1 MLVKER
7 TSVYDFSFH
16 LVFVTKYRKAIFTTE
31 KMRTDMKNILLDIA
45 KNNDVEVNSLE
56 ITPDSVHML
65 ISFKPKYAASSIVKA
80 LKGASARA
88 WFKQYPATKELLWK
102 GHLWSPSFFMS
113 TVGNVSEKIVKKY
126 IEDQMKKS
134 TQKSH

>member
-31 KMRTDMKNILLDIA
+31 KMQSEMKNILLDIA
-45 KNNDVEVNSLE
+45 KNNVVEVNSLE
-56 ITPDSVHML
+56 VTPDHVHML

-88 WFKQYPATKELLWK
+88 WFKQYPDTKKLLWK

-113 TVGNVSEKIVKKY
+113 TVGDTPEIAIKDYV
-126 IEDQMKKS
+126 EDQMKK
-134 TQKSH
+134 Q

>member
-16 LVFVTKYRKAIFTTE
+16 LVFVTKYRKAIFTTDE
-31 KMRTDMKNILLDIA
+31 MQTDMKNILLDIA

-56 ITPDSVHML
+56 ITPDYVHML

-88 WFKQYPATKELLWK
+88 WFKQYPDTKKLLWK

-113 TVGNVSEKIVKKY
+113 TVGDTPERAIKDYVEN
-126 IEDQMKKS
+126 QMKK
-134 TQKSH
+134 Q

>member
-1 MLVKER
+1 MLRKER

-16 LVFVTKYRKAIFTTE
+16 LVFVTKYRKKIFTTE
-31 KMRTDMKNILLDIA
+31 KMQSEMKNILLDIA

-56 ITPDSVHML
+56 VTPDHVHML

-88 WFKQYPATKELLWK
+88 WFKQYPATKKLLWK

-113 TVGNVSEKIVKKY
+113 TVGDTPERAIKDYVEN
-126 IEDQMKKS
+126 QMKK
-134 TQKSH
+134 Q

>member
-16 LVFVTKYRKAIFTTE
+16 LVFVTKYRKAIFTTDE
-31 KMRTDMKNILLDIA
+31 MQTDMKNILLDIA

-56 ITPDSVHML
+56 IPPDFVHML

-88 WFKQYPATKELLWK
+88 WFKQYPDTKKLLWK

-113 TVGNVSEKIVKKY
+113 TVGDTAERAIKDYVEN
-126 IEDQMKKS
+126 QMKK
-134 TQKSH
+134 Q

>member
-1 MLVKER
+1 MLRKER
-7 TSVYDFSFH
+7 TSVYNFSFH
-16 LVFVTKYRKAIFTTE
+16 LVFVTKYRKEIFTTDE
-31 KMRTDMKNILLDIA
+31 MRTDMKNILLDIA

-56 ITPDSVHML
+56 VTPDHVHML

-88 WFKQYPATKELLWK
+88 WFKQYPDTKKLLWK

-113 TVGNVSEKIVKKY
+113 TVGDTPERAIKDYVEN
-126 IEDQMKKS
+126 QMKK
-134 TQKSH
+134 Q

>member
-31 KMRTDMKNILLDIA
+31 KMRSEMKKILLDIA

-56 ITPDSVHML
+56 VTPDHVHML

-88 WFKQYPATKELLWK
+88 WFKQYPATKKLLWK

-113 TVGNVSEKIVKKY
+113 TVGDTPERAIKDYVEN
-126 IEDQMKKS
+126 QMKK
-134 TQKSH
+134 Q

>member
-1 MLVKER
+1 MLRKER

-16 LVFVTKYRKAIFTTE
+16 LVFVTKYRKEIFTTE

-56 ITPDSVHML
+56 ITPDYVHML

-88 WFKQYPATKELLWK
+88 WFKQYPDTKKLLWK

-113 TVGNVSEKIVKKY
+113 TVGDTPGRAIKDYVEN
-126 IEDQMKKS
+126 QMKK
-134 TQKSH
+134 Q

>member
-16 LVFVTKYRKAIFTTE
+16 LVFVTKYRKAIFTTDE
-31 KMRTDMKNILLDIA
+31 MQTDMKNILLNIA

-56 ITPDSVHML
+56 ITPDYVHML

-88 WFKQYPATKELLWK
+88 WFKQYPDTKKLLWK

-113 TVGNVSEKIVKKY
+113 TVGDTPERAIKDYVEN
-126 IEDQMKKS
+126 QMKK
-134 TQKSH
+134 Q

>member
-31 KMRTDMKNILLDIA
+31 KMRSEMKNILLDIA
-45 KNNDVEVNSLE
+45 KNNNVEVNSLE
-56 ITPDSVHML
+56 VTPDHVHML

-80 LKGASARA
+80 LKGASART
-88 WFKQYPATKELLWK
+88 WFKQYPDTKKLLWK

-113 TVGNVSEKIVKKY
+113 TVGDTPEKTIKKY
-126 IEDQMKKS
+126 VEDQMKKS
-134 TQKSH
+134 ILK

>member
-16 LVFVTKYRKAIFTTE
+16 LVFVTKYRKEIFTTE
-31 KMRTDMKNILLDIA
+31 KMRSEMKNILLDIA
-45 KNNDVEVNSLE
+45 KNNNVEVNSLE
-56 ITPDSVHML
+56 VTPDSVHML

-88 WFKQYPATKELLWK
+88 WFKQYPATKKLLWK

-113 TVGNVSEKIVKKY
+113 TVGDTPEKTIKDYV
-126 IEDQMKKS
+126 ENQMKK
-134 TQKSH
+134 Q

>member
-1 MLVKER
+1 
-7 TSVYDFSFH
+7 
-16 LVFVTKYRKAIFTTE
+16 
-31 KMRTDMKNILLDIA
+31 MKNILLDIA

-56 ITPDSVHML
+56 VTPDHVHML

-88 WFKQYPATKELLWK
+88 WFKQYPDTKKLLWK

-134 TQKSH
+134 TQESH

>member
-1 MLVKER
+1 MLRKER

-16 LVFVTKYRKAIFTTE
+16 LVFVTKYRKAIFTTDE
-31 KMRTDMKNILLDIA
+31 MQTDMKNILLDIA

-56 ITPDSVHML
+56 ITPDYVHML

-88 WFKQYPATKELLWK
+88 WFKQYPDTKKLSWK

-113 TVGNVSEKIVKKY
+113 TVGDTPERAIKDYVEN
-126 IEDQMKKS
+126 QMKK
-134 TQKSH
+134 Q

>member
-113 TVGNVSEKIVKKY
+113 TVGDTPEITIKDYV
-126 IEDQMKKS
+126 EDQMKK
-134 TQKSH
+134 Q

>member
-16 LVFVTKYRKAIFTTE
+16 LVFVTKYRKAIFTTDE
-31 KMRTDMKNILLDIA
+31 MRTDMKNILLDIA

-56 ITPDSVHML
+56 ITPDYVHML

-88 WFKQYPATKELLWK
+88 WFKQYPDTKNLLWK

-113 TVGNVSEKIVKKY
+113 TVGDTPEGAIKDYVEN
-126 IEDQMKKS
+126 QMKK
-134 TQKSH
+134 Q

>member
-1 MLVKER
+1 
-7 TSVYDFSFH
+7 
-16 LVFVTKYRKAIFTTE
+16 
-31 KMRTDMKNILLDIA
+31 MKKILLDIA

-56 ITPDSVHML
+56 VTPDHVHML

-88 WFKQYPATKELLWK
+88 WFKQYPATKKLLWK

-113 TVGNVSEKIVKKY
+113 TVGDTPERAIKDYVEN
-126 IEDQMKKS
+126 QMKK
-134 TQKSH
+134 Q

>member
-16 LVFVTKYRKAIFTTE
+16 LVFVTKYRKAIFTTDE
-31 KMRTDMKNILLDIA
+31 MQTDMKNILLDIA

-56 ITPDSVHML
+56 ITPDYVHML

-88 WFKQYPATKELLWK
+88 WFKQYPDTKKLLWK

-113 TVGNVSEKIVKKY
+113 TVGDTPERAIKDYVES
-126 IEDQMKKS
+126 QMKK
-134 TQKSH
+134 Q

>member
-16 LVFVTKYRKAIFTTE
+16 LVFVTKYRKKIFTTE
-31 KMRTDMKNILLDIA
+31 KMQSEMKNILLDIA

-56 ITPDSVHML
+56 VTPDHVHML

-88 WFKQYPATKELLWK
+88 WFKQYPDTKKLLWK

-113 TVGNVSEKIVKKY
+113 TVGDTPEKTIKKY
-126 IEDQMKKS
+126 VEDQMKKS
-134 TQKSH
+134 ILK

>member
-16 LVFVTKYRKAIFTTE
+16 LVFVTKYRKAIFTTDE
-31 KMRTDMKNILLDIA
+31 MQTDMKNILLNIA

-56 ITPDSVHML
+56 VTPDHVRML

-88 WFKQYPATKELLWK
+88 WFKQYPDTKKLLWK

-113 TVGNVSEKIVKKY
+113 TVGDTPERAIKDYVES
-126 IEDQMKKS
+126 QMKK
-134 TQKSH
+134 Q

>member
-1 MLVKER
+1 MLRKER

-16 LVFVTKYRKAIFTTE
+16 LVFVTKYRKEIFTTE

-56 ITPDSVHML
+56 ITPDYVHML

-88 WFKQYPATKELLWK
+88 WFKQYPDTKKLLWK

-113 TVGNVSEKIVKKY
+113 TVGDTPKGTIKDYVEN
-126 IEDQMKKS
+126 QMKK
-134 TQKSH
+134 Q

>member
-16 LVFVTKYRKAIFTTE
+16 LVFVTKYRKAIFTTDE
-31 KMRTDMKNILLDIA
+31 MQTDMKNILLDIA

-56 ITPDSVHML
+56 ITPDYVHML

-88 WFKQYPATKELLWK
+88 WFRQYPDTKKLLWK

-113 TVGNVSEKIVKKY
+113 TVGDTPERAIKDYVEN
-126 IEDQMKKS
+126 QMKK
-134 TQKSH
+134 Q